1 MSRSRD
7 LQLHIPT
14 NSTPPSQPSRHRVGR
29 RCLMASLLAV
39 VVIAVW
45 QGPSAF
51 RQMCR
56 VRARSAISESQFDVA
71 RRWIE
76 RMRWGNSAS
85 SEASPWEIRLLRK
98 EKKFEQAF
106 ASLVQAKQLNP
117 SSNELRIEGWLLQAQ
132 VGDLTAAERP
142 LLNALREN
150 AGEES
155 EICDALVLGYLRTG
169 QFFKAELTLQSWQTD
184 HPQDSR
190 PWVLRGVMA
199 TKAEH
204 WKEAAA
210 AFREALRLSPKDPET
225 TFFLAD
231 ALAMNREF
239 ESALPLFRRCVAAL
253 PDRAE
258 VQLGLVRT
266 LTNLGQFDEA
276 IRLSEE
282 IVRSQPTLIDA
293 SGALGEA
300 LLAAGQVR
308 RAVAVLQSAVD
319 QAPNNIGLRF
329 QFGTALRLAGRPEE
343 AESHLE
349 FTRQGRHE
357 LQQRG
362 ALTRHALQFPNDLTV
377 RVQLARLL
385 LKYGFE
391 DEGLMWLGGVLNAE
405 PHHADAHRQLAD
417 YYRHQSA
424 KDPKFAALA
433 EHHAR
438 QAVRTQP

>member
-7 LQLHIPT
+7 LQLHMPT
-14 NSTPPSQPSRHRVGR
+14 NSTPPSQPTRCGMGR
-29 RCLMASLLAV
+29 RCLMAALLTVA
-39 VVIAVW
+39 VIAMW

-51 RQMCR
+51 RELCR
-56 VRARSAISESQFDVA
+56 VRARSAISASQFDVA

-85 SEASPWEIRLLRK
+85 SEALRWEIRLLRK

-106 ASLVQAKQLNP
+106 ASLGHAKQP
-117 SSNELRIEGWLLQAQ
+117 TTSSAELGIEEWLLQAQ
-132 VGDLTAAERP
+132 AGDLTAAERP
-142 LLNALREN
+142 LLNALRSN

-169 QFFKAELTLQSWQTD
+169 QVFKAELTLQSWQAD
-184 HPQDSR
+184 RPQDSR

-199 TKAEH
+199 TKTEH
-204 WKEAAA
+204 WRDAAV
-210 AFREALRLSPKDPET
+210 AFREALRLSPNDPET

-231 ALAMNREF
+231 VLAMNREF

-253 PDRAE
+253 PDRVE
-258 VQLGLVRT
+258 VPLGLVRT

-282 IVRSQPTLIDA
+282 IVRRRPALIDA
-293 SGALGEA
+293 SEALGEA
-300 LLAAGQVR
+300 LLSAGQSR
-308 RAVAVLQSAVD
+308 RAVEVLQPAVD
-319 QAPNNIGLRF
+319 QAPTNIGLRF

-349 FTRQGRHE
+349 FARRGRQE

-362 ALTRHALQFPNDLTV
+362 ALTRHALQFPNDLAV

-385 LKYGFE
+385 LKYNFE
-391 DEGLMWLGGVLNAE
+391 EEGLMWLRGVLNVE